1 MITYLFAL
9 MISAST
15 PAATPSDATET
26 PPPPKEKLICT
37 RSVVTGSPA
46 RSKRVCQTRAQ
57 REAEIDEARKDYERT
72 RAPQTRNSH

>member
-1 MITYLFAL
+1 
-9 MISAST
+9 MISAAA
-15 PAATPSDATET
+15 PAAAPPETGET
-26 PPPPKEKLICT
+26 PPAPKEKLICT

-57 REAEIDEARKDYERT
+57 READIAEARKDYERT